1 MIACQNLELRVGYRP
16 LFRKLSFQVENNQ
29 SLAILGPNGCGKT
42 TLLRCL
48 AGLVR
53 PTQGTVALNGC
64 ELWPNKVE
72 NRETSICY
80 LSAQPAL
87 YLDQSVLGQLEFMCN
102 TFGFAPTRN
111 DLFSALEH
119 VGLPAKRSEQVVRT
133 LSTGQKRRLTLAALL
148 LVKPNIILADE
159 PTNGLDTDGT
169 ILASRTFQEIA
180 KRGASVIIATHD
192 ERLATQCSHQFNV
205 PESLV

>member
-1 MIACQNLELRVGYRP
+1 MIACQNLEMRVGYRP
-16 LFRKLSFQVENNQ
+16 LFRNLSFQVENNQ

-53 PTQGTVALNGC
+53 PAKGTVALNGS
-64 ELWPNKVE
+64 ELWPS
-72 NRETSICY
+72 RIETDNTTICY

-87 YLDQSVLGQLEFMCN
+87 YLDQSVMGQLEFMCN

-111 DLFSALEH
+111 DLFSALEQ
-119 VGLPAKRSEQVVRT
+119 VGLPATRAHQVVRT
-133 LSTGQKRRLTLAALL
+133 LSTGQKRRLTLAVLL

-159 PTNGLDTDGT
+159 PTNGLDTEGT
-169 ILASRTFQEIA
+169 VLATQTFQDSA
-180 KRGASVIIATHD
+180 KWGASVIIATHD
-192 ERLATQCSHQFNV
+192 ERLANQCSHQFNLM
-205 PESLV
+205 ERLV